1 MMLEPS
7 IDSLQK
13 QIKSKYTLVTL
24 SARRARELKQ
34 GSAPMVENPQSPQQV
49 GIALEEIRDGK
60 LTYTEGTEVHT
71 RTETT

>member
-7 IDSLQK
+7 IDSLQE

-34 GSAPMVENPQSPQQV
+34 GSAPMVENPTSSQQV
-49 GIALEEIRDGK
+49 GVALEEIQAGK
-60 LTYTEGTEVHT
+60 LDYTHSDQIQS
-71 RTETT
+71 RTETL

>member
-34 GSAPMVENPQSPQQV
+34 GSAPMIDNPTSHQQV
-49 GIALEEIRDGK
+49 GVALEEIQNGK
-60 LTYTEGTEVHT
+60 LNYIDSDEIQT

>member
-34 GSAPMVENPQSPQQV
+34 GSAPMIDHPTSHQQV
-49 GIALEEIRDGK
+49 GVALEEIQSGK
-60 LTYTEGTEVHT
+60 LNFIESDEIQH